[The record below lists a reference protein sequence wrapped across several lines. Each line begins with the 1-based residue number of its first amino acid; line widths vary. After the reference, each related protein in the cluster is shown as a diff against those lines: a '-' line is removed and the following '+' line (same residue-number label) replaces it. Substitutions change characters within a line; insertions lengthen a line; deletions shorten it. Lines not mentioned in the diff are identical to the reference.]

1 MVKFVN
7 SILMIRPFNFRF
19 NSETAKNNYFQK
31 QSISAVEE
39 NILKKSINEF
49 DQLVVKLKSCG
60 FNVHVFQDDHKN
72 DTPDSVFPNNWITFH
87 ENKKI
92 AIYPMFAKNR
102 RMERDERV
110 IKFLEA
116 KNLVFESV
124 YDYTSAENDGL
135 YLEGTGSMVLDRY
148 NKKAYCSLSE
158 RTNENL
164 IIEFCND
171 FNYMPIVF
179 NSFQTSGKK
188 RKPIY
193 HTNVMMCLAHKYCVI
208 CLSSI
213 DCKKQKEL
221 VRQSLTYDN
230 KEIIEISEAQLNLFA
245 GNMIELINN
254 SGSFLFMSQSAYIS
268 LTENQIHKISKY
280 SKIIYTS
287 VSTIENCG
295 GGSVRCMIAEIF
307 N

>member
-1 MVKFVN
+1 MAKFVN

-19 NSETAKNNYFQK
+19 NFETAKNNYFQK
-31 QSISAVEE
+31 QSISAAEE

-49 DQLVVKLKSCG
+49 DQLVIKLKSCG

-230 KEIIEISEAQLNLFA
+230 KEIIEITEAQLNLFA

>member
-1 MVKFVN
+1 MAKFVN

-31 QSISAVEE
+31 LSISAVEE

-193 HTNVMMCLAHKYCVI
+193 HTNVMMCLAQKYCVI

-221 VRQSLTYDN
+221 VRQSLIYDN
-230 KEIIEISEAQLNLFA
+230 KEIIEISEVQLNLFA

>member
-1 MVKFVN
+1 MAKFVN

-148 NKKAYCSLSE
+148 NNKAYCSLSE

-221 VRQSLTYDN
+221 VRQSLIHDN

-268 LTENQIHKISKY
+268 LTENQINKISKY

>member
-1 MVKFVN
+1 MAKFVN

-39 NILKKSINEF
+39 NVLKKSINEF
-49 DQLVVKLKSCG
+49 DQLVIKLKSCG
-60 FNVHVFQDDHKN
+60 FNVHIFQDDHKN

-213 DCKKQKEL
+213 DCKSKKNWSDKVL
-221 VRQSLTYDN
+221 YM
-230 KEIIEISEAQLNLFA
+230 IIKRSSKYPKLNLICLLA
-245 GNMIELINN
+245 I
-254 SGSFLFMSQSAYIS
+254 
-268 LTENQIHKISKY
+268 
-280 SKIIYTS
+280 
-287 VSTIENCG
+287 
-295 GGSVRCMIAEIF
+295 
-307 N
+307 

>member
-1 MVKFVN
+1 MAKFVN

-39 NILKKSINEF
+39 NVLKKSINEF

-60 FNVHVFQDDHKN
+60 FNVHIFQDDHKN

-221 VRQSLTYDN
+221 VRQSLIYDN

-268 LTENQIHKISKY
+268 LTENQIYKISKY

>member
-1 MVKFVN
+1 MAKFVN

-39 NILKKSINEF
+39 NVLKKSINEF
-49 DQLVVKLKSCG
+49 DQLVIKLKSSG

-179 NSFQTSGKK
+179 NSFQTIGKK

-193 HTNVMMCLAHKYCVI
+193 HTNVMMCLAHRYCVI

-221 VRQSLTYDN
+221 VRQSLIYDN

-254 SGSFLFMSQSAYIS
+254 SGSFLFMSQSAHKS

-287 VSTIENCG
+287 VSTIETCG